1 MAQNFLEVII
11 MYLTSFLTFLDSV
24 DYGSLGQL
32 VLYDYICGR
41 LYLFCMSYHT
51 FEQVE
56 RSMERVEVKD
66 KNDLAVFDWFRT
78 YVIGTKLDTSI
89 GHHDLVGHY

>member
-1 MAQNFLEVII
+1 MVHWASWFFMTIY
-11 MYLTSFLTFLDSV
+11 MD
-24 DYGSLGQL
+24 DYTCF
-32 VLYDYICGR
+32 V
-41 LYLFCMSYHT
+41 SYHT

-78 YVIGTKLDTSI
+78 YVIGTKLDTGI